1 MKEIQK
7 LFKNLDKKDF
17 LFMIITSLF
26 VLINVYFEL
35 KMPDYMS
42 EITRLVETE
51 GSEMNDI
58 IHNGGFM
65 LLCALGSMGSM
76 IVASLFAAKVA
87 ADFSKNTRKALFD
100 KVENLSIHEVKKFKT
115 SSLVTRTTNDIT
127 QLQMLLAMGS
137 VLLIKAPVTAIWA
150 LIKILN
156 KNVTWTIIV
165 GAFVIVI
172 LVILGTITSIV
183 FPKFDVVQKLTDRV
197 NELTRENLI
206 GIRVIRAFN
215 AENYQENKFNDTND
229 KLTKTQLFIQKMFSI
244 MNPVMY
250 LVMYGLTL
258 FIYYFGANMINSAA
272 LTNKLSIFSDMVV
285 FSSYG
290 MQVIMSFLMLAMIY
304 TMIPRARVS
313 ASRINEVLETDISVK
328 NGTKTID
335 DVKEHGTVEF
345 KDVSFKY
352 PDGQD
357 YVIKDIN
364 FKVNKGEIV
373 AFIGA
378 TGCGKTTLINLIPRL
393 YDTSKGSVYVDGIN
407 VKDYN
412 FYHLNNIVGY
422 VPQKAIMFDG
432 TVKSNIS
439 FGSCNKVIDD
449 KKINEAIRVSQ
460 AEEFVSKMDKGIN
473 SHIARGGTNV
483 SGGQKQRL
491 SIARAVARDP
501 EIYIFDDTFSA
512 LDYKTDSELRKELKK
527 YTKGATTLIVA
538 QRIGT
543 IMNADKIIVIDNG
556 KCVGMGTHKE
566 LMKTCEVYK
575 QIALSQ
581 LSKEEL

>member
-1 MKEIQK
+1 MKEIRK
-7 LFKNLDKKDF
+7 LFKNLDKKDY
-17 LFMIITSLF
+17 LFMLITSLF

-42 EITRLVETE
+42 EITRLVETD

-58 IHNGGFM
+58 IHNGAFM
-65 LLCALGSMGSM
+65 LLCALGSMCTM
-76 IVASLFAAKVA
+76 IIASLFAAKVA

-137 VLLIKAPVTAIWA
+137 VLLIKAPVTAILA
-150 LIKILN
+150 LMKILN
-156 KNVTWTIIV
+156 KNVTWTVIV
-165 GAFVIVI
+165 GAFVLII
-172 LVILGTITSIV
+172 LIIIGVITSIV
-183 FPKFDVVQKLTDRV
+183 FPKFSVVQKLTDKV

-215 AENYQENKFNDTND
+215 AENYQESRFTDTND

-258 FIYYFGANMINSAA
+258 FIYYFGANMINVAP
-272 LTNKLSIFSDMVV
+272 LTEKLSIFSNMVV

-290 MQVIMSFLMLAMIY
+290 MQVIMSFLLLAMIF
-304 TMIPRARVS
+304 TMLPRARVS
-313 ASRINEVLETDISVK
+313 AARINEVIETDISVP
-328 NGTKTID
+328 NGTKTDKDI
-335 DVKEHGTVEF
+335 KEHGTVEF

-364 FKVNKGEIV
+364 FKVHKGEIV

-393 YDTSKGSVYVDGIN
+393 YDTSKGTVYVDGIN

-412 FYHLNNIVGY
+412 FYYLNNIVGY
-422 VPQKAIMFDG
+422 VPQKAVMFDG
-432 TVKSNIS
+432 TVKSNIT
-439 FGSCNKVIDD
+439 FGSSKNKIDD
-449 KKINEAIRVSQ
+449 EKVKEAIRVSQ
-460 AEEFVSKMDKGIN
+460 AEDFVNKMDKGID

-491 SIARAVARDP
+491 SIARAVAREP

-512 LDYKTDSELRKELKK
+512 LDYQTDSKLRRELKK